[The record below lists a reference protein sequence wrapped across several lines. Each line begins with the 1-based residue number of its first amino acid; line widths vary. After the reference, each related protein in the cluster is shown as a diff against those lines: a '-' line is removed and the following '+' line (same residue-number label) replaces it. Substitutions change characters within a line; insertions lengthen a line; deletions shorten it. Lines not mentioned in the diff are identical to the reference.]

1 VSDPAASSGRAG
13 GPSPV
18 DDDVATGEIV
28 EDDVDDD
35 AALDAAAARLRSDL
49 DATAAGADDLEQTA
63 EEAVAEAV
71 DVARRLQSERD
82 ELRDLVQRVQA
93 DFENYKRRV
102 DAQRAEQRAH
112 AALELVR
119 ELLPVLDAGEAALAQ
134 GHDDVAPLHGQLLAT
149 LEKLGLARVQGAG
162 VEFDPN
168 VHEAV
173 MHEEGDGAPVVA
185 EARRSGYVWNQRVV
199 RPAMVKVRA

>member
-1 VSDPAASSGRAG
+1 VSDPAARSSR
-13 GPSPV
+13 PF

-28 EDDVDDD
+28 EDDVEDE

-49 DATAAGADDLEQTA
+49 DATAAGADELEQTA

-71 DVARRLQSERD
+71 DVARRLQAERD

-112 AALELVR
+112 AALDLVR

-134 GHDDVAPLHGQLLAT
+134 GHDDVAPLHGQLLST
-149 LEKLGLARVQGAG
+149 LQKLGLARVEDAG
-162 VEFDPN
+162 VDFDPN

-173 MHEEGDGAPVVA
+173 MHEEGDGTPVVA
-185 EARRSGYVWNQRVV
+185 EVLRSGYVWNQRVV
-199 RPAMVKVRA
+199 RPAMVKVRG